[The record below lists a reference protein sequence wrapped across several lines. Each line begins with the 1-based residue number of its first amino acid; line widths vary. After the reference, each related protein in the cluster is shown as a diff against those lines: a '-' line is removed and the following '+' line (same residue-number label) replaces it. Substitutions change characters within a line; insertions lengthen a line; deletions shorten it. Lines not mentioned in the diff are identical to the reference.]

1 MFRDS
6 GWDAGRRSGDAR
18 RGAQE
23 APVEDGE
30 ASALAA
36 DEPQVQAPAADAAAD
51 GAAGG
56 KGEGGGEG
64 GRAWTKA
71 HPKQVRAG
79 A

>member
-1 MFRDS
+1 M
-6 GWDAGRRSGDAR
+6 
-18 RGAQE
+18 
-23 APVEDGE
+23 EDGE